1 GYIGFGEVGYYT
13 ALGLSEAGLTD
24 QVAYCNG
31 ARNRPPYT
39 SEFRERAARA
49 GVELVGS
56 MAELADRCDLLY
68 SVVIASTAEAAGREA
83 AQHAAERH
91 YYVDLNSCSAPV
103 KRDLAEL
110 FAARGATYVDAAS
123 FGAALRFKQTYL
135 IWACGDGAAELSRVM
150 TPFGMRIRIIS
161 GPPGTAATLKMLRS
175 VLMKG
180 CEALLW
186 ELLLAGHFA
195 GLDQEIREAAIEAF
209 DETPF
214 PIFADNL
221 VRRGAIH
228 AKRRADELEHVI
240 ATISDFG
247 VEPIM
252 ARAICE
258 RLRWVEGFDLK
269 TRFDGEPAANYLQA
283 IETVAELTRGR

>member
-1 GYIGFGEVGYYT
+1 
-13 ALGLSEAGLTD
+13 
-24 QVAYCNG
+24 
-31 ARNRPPYT
+31 
-39 SEFRERAARA
+39 
-49 GVELVGS
+49 
-56 MAELADRCDLLY
+56 
-68 SVVIASTAEAAGREA
+68 
-83 AQHAAERH
+83 
-91 YYVDLNSCSAPV
+91 
-103 KRDLAEL
+103 
-110 FAARGATYVDAAS
+110 
-123 FGAALRFKQTYL
+123 
-135 IWACGDGAAELSRVM
+135 
-150 TPFGMRIRIIS
+150 
-161 GPPGTAATLKMLRS
+161 
-175 VLMKG
+175 MKG

-186 ELLLAGHFA
+186 ELLLAGHVA

-228 AKRRADELEHVI
+228 AKRRAEELEHVI

-269 TRFDGEPAANYLQA
+269 TRFGGEPAANYLQA